1 MPPAADIDKKVPF
14 IEYQM
19 VPRLCLR
26 QYSSNGKTKF
36 RPRGSGTLPR
46 NGAEA
51 NMEYHNNNLEQGKTA
66 LMFAAQQRHQV
77 RLGKLLDY
85 EAQINNT
92 TYYGATA

>member
-1 MPPAADIDKKVPF
+1 MPSAVF
-14 IEYQM
+14 IKWEDQISPEGLWY
-19 VPRLCLR
+19 VTE
-26 QYSSNGKTKF
+26 KW
-36 RPRGSGTLPR
+36 RGSEHGISQ
-46 NGAEA
+46 
-51 NMEYHNNNLEQGKTA
+51 HNLEQGKTA